1 MSRRRC
7 LRCEEGE
14 MALLGGATISV
25 LGERDPPRLGVS
37 EARNETGDF
46 LFRIYLCPDCGYVEL
61 SK

>member
-1 MSRRRC
+1 
-7 LRCEEGE
+7 
-14 MALLGGATISV
+14 MALLGEATISV